1 MGKLKLFAFIAAAAL
16 LLLSCA
22 ETTDHPSDIAAR
34 LALLYPEDAESCSVY
49 IDSASEIDEGYLSRQ
64 DLTYLYC
71 SENLPESAAEALNA
85 VDGWAILLSG
95 GTELFELHV
104 FRVRNRADAD
114 IVAKLLSRRVRL
126 FRSYDFY
133 SAVEDEDTRPNLVG
147 GNRLFGGYSYGEHP
161 MYGNTPFVA
170 ANSLVY
176 VKGRYIF
183 LLATPDNEKAI
194 KWIEENISNS
204 YH

>member
-1 MGKLKLFAFIAAAAL
+1 MSRLKSLLIIAAIAL
-16 LLLSCA
+16 LLVSCA
-22 ETTDHPSDIAAR
+22 ESADIPSDIAAK
-34 LALLYPEDAESCSVY
+34 LMLLYPEKSESCSVY
-49 IDSASEIDEGYLSRQ
+49 IDSASEYEEGYLSRE

-71 SENLPESAAEALNA
+71 SESAPESAAEALDCT
-85 VDGWAILLSG
+85 DGWAIILSG

-114 IVAKLLSRRVRL
+114 LVAKMLYRRVKM

-133 SAVEDEDTRPNLVG
+133 SAVEKEENRPNLIG
-147 GNRLFGGYSYGEHP
+147 GNRLFGGYSYGKDSLF
-161 MYGNTPFVA
+161 GDTPYVA
-170 ANSLVY
+170 ANSMVY

-183 LLATPDNEKAI
+183 LLATPDNEKAV
-194 KWIEENISNS
+194 KWIEENIKKS